1 MVGTPRSSLSRRA
14 FVGGLTLLLAP
25 QARAASRHIAAL
37 DWVSA
42 QNLMALG
49 LQPVAMPE
57 IERYDG
63 LVVEP
68 SPAPT
73 VQDLGLRSEPNL
85 ELLDQLRPDLLV
97 ISPELKTLESRLRHI
112 APVSVFE
119 PYNRSNGGVS
129 DHIEDGRLALG
140 GLARE
145 IGLDDKF
152 RTYVAAV
159 QQEIDDA
166 RRRLERYDGRP
177 LYCVTFL
184 DGRRALVFGR
194 TGLFQAVLD
203 RFNIANAFDGPLS
216 AYGHATVTID
226 RLTSKPEARLLSIG
240 NRQRVTLAAIR
251 TAPAVASLPFVRE
264 NRIALI
270 DDILF
275 YGGLPSVR
283 RFARLASVALARQTS

>member
-1 MVGTPRSSLSRRA
+1 MVGTPRANLGRRA
-14 FVGGLTLLLAP
+14 FLGGLTLLMAP
-25 QARAASRHIAAL
+25 QARAANRRIAAL

-57 IERYDG
+57 IERYNG

-68 SPAPT
+68 SPVPA

-97 ISPELKTLESRLRHI
+97 ISPELKPLERRLRHI

-119 PYNRSNGGVS
+119 PYDRSNGEVS
-129 DHIEDGRLALG
+129 DHIDAGRVALG
-140 GLARE
+140 ELARE
-145 IGLDDKF
+145 IGLDDQF
-152 RTYVAAV
+152 RTYAAAV
-159 QQEIDDA
+159 RQELDDA
-166 RRRLERYDGRP
+166 RGRLERYDGRP

-226 RLTSKPEARLLSIG
+226 RLTSRPEARLLSIG
-240 NRQRVTLAAIR
+240 NRQRVSLAAIR

-264 NRIALI
+264 NRIAVI
-270 DDILF
+270 DDVLF

-283 RFARLASVALARQTS
+283 RFARLASLALAGDAS